1 MNIDF
6 SLIGS
11 LCDGRLWIIL
21 CVDLDNQN
29 NGKAS
34 MLRET
39 IRLLGE
45 LATQMD
51 SLKKE
56 NATLLS
62 EYNYVRSLINATLSS
77 NPFVSLPSILL
88 LLRQRQLSVF
98 PTLLISINIMG

>member
-1 MNIDF
+1 MP
-6 SLIGS
+6 
-11 LCDGRLWIIL
+11 
-21 CVDLDNQN
+21 VDVDHLN

-39 IRLLGE
+39 IRLVGE
-45 LATQMD
+45 LVNQMD

-77 NPFVSLPSILL
+77 NFLCLGKIIFSVSYFVH
-88 LLRQRQLSVF
+88 F
-98 PTLLISINIMG
+98 NKHN